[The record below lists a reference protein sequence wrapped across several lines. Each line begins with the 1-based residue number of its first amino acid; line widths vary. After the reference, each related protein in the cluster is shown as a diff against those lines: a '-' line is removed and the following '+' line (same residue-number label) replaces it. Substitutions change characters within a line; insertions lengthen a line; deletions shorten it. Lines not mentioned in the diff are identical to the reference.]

1 MTIAETEPVRAIR
14 NSLERLRI
22 VSEGT
27 PVADHVVEE
36 RAIIEEA
43 LRALEPEAST
53 RADNPDPRHD

>member
-43 LRALEPEAST
+43 LRVLEPESKAMVDD
-53 RADNPDPRHD
+53 A